1 VGGSKGGI
9 GVVVVVRLQHR
20 RSGRCT
26 CGWVGKRHLSRSRAI
41 VDALL
46 HASQGGCEP
55 GVPFAEWNYVA
66 LEEAWSFREVN
77 NAIPWGAAVLVPNG
91 RA

>member
-1 VGGSKGGI
+1 VDDSKPGN

-26 CGWVGKRHLSRSRAI
+26 CGWVGKRHLTRSRAI

-46 HASQGGCEP
+46 HAAQGGCEP
-55 GVPFAEWNYVA
+55 GIPLAEWNYVA
-66 LEEAWSFREVN
+66 PEEASFREVN